1 MDNLSKKRVFIS
13 QRPKRSL
20 SRNVKSKS
28 SPKAIETP
36 ASPNKAQN
44 DEVGGYEGPEPTQ
57 FGDGNTMAGA
67 QTFKS
72 KLFVSQSYLTGY
84 SGSKR

>member
-57 FGDGNTMAGA
+57 FGDWQHNGRCTD
-67 QTFKS
+67 F
-72 KLFVSQSYLTGY
+72 
-84 SGSKR
+84 